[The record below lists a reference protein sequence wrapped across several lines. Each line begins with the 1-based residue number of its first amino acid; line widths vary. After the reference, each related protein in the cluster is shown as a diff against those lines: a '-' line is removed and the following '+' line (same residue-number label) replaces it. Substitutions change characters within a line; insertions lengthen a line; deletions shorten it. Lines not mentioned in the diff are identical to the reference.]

1 MKLGDAF
8 RTIHRPKK
16 TPSRGTLLRALEV
29 GVGAASAV
37 WFALRVRKQLY
48 GPGGTKLNRY
58 PSTRNRKDE
67 DEPGTRGSQ

>member
-8 RTIHRPKK
+8 QTIRRSTK
-16 TPSRGTLLRALEV
+16 TPSRGTMLRVLEV
-29 GVGAASAV
+29 GAGAASAV

-58 PSTRNRKDE
+58 PRTRKPE
-67 DEPGTRGSQ
+67 E

>member
-8 RTIHRPKK
+8 RSIPRPRK
-16 TPSRGTLLRALEV
+16 TPSRGTVLRVLEV
-29 GVGAASAV
+29 GAGAASAV

-58 PSTRNRKDE
+58 PRKRNKE
-67 DEPGTRGSQ
+67 D